1 MRWGAFAVVNLRK
14 PVLIAVGV
22 GVVGLLVCGLVGHI
36 MLGVFGVVGMGLGV
50 LNTWLMQ
57 KSVAR
62 LIVRENPGKNA
73 IGKSAVPRLVLIA
86 ALAFAMC
93 VLVRPAGLG
102 VVFGLVIFQVIII
115 GTIGTSAMTENRER
129 AVS

>member
-1 MRWGAFAVVNLRK
+1 MLNLRK
-14 PVLIAVGV
+14 PVLIAVGA
-22 GVVGLLVCGLVGHI
+22 GVLGLLVCGLVGHI
-36 MLGVFGVVGMGLGV
+36 MLGVFGVVGMGLGL
-50 LNTWLMQ
+50 LNTRLMQ

-62 LIVRENPGKNA
+62 LIARENPGKNA
-73 IGKSAVPRLVLIA
+73 IGKSAVPRLIVIT

-102 VVFGLVIFQVIII
+102 AVFGLVIFQVIIV
-115 GTIGTSAMTENRER
+115 GTIGKSVMTENRER